1 MFVEMPILNL
11 NFVKKKK
18 DISTVASQIIFNS
31 LQSFPFVDTAPQKY
45 QYVNLKRHPKRS
57 AAESSVYVLISVVL
71 VKSDS
76 SNEVFNGC

>member
-18 DISTVASQIIFNS
+18 DIPIVASQVIFNS

-45 QYVNLKRHPKRS
+45 QGIRHPKRS